1 MLRYAYMITC
11 FQEIVNHLIIF
22 WYTFGKT
29 VTDDH
34 HTFRPFRLIKFNM
47 KFRCPSCFALSVF
60 LCSSNKLVPAVCCQI
75 WFYFISHCIFIIFFL
90 YDFHIRIL
98 QIFASLLL
106 SLLLFST
113 NNTVDFFLIVK
124 YQYDS
129 SDATEHRRTKSRH
142 AISRSVS

>member
-60 LCSSNKLVPAVCCQI
+60 AALSHLSHWERQGVLFNSVGRAFIQQFDKPI
-75 WFYFISHCIFIIFFL
+75 FPIRKIGKYFFKT
-90 YDFHIRIL
+90 Y
-98 QIFASLLL
+98 
-106 SLLLFST
+106 
-113 NNTVDFFLIVK
+113 
-124 YQYDS
+124 
-129 SDATEHRRTKSRH
+129 
-142 AISRSVS
+142 

>member
-60 LCSSNKLVPAVCCQI
+60 LCSSNTLVPAVCCQ
-75 WFYFISHCIFIIFFL
+75 IFIIFFL
-90 YDFHIRIL
+90 YDFLIRIL
-98 QIFASLLL
+98 QIFAPLLL